1 MFDARAHRDDAADAF
16 RAHDGRQ
23 RRPIAI
29 AAGDHQQIVL
39 IDRRGLEGD
48 HHFASGRR
56 PDVSGRS
63 TALTTST
70 GLPNVSIWIAF
81 MAYLT
86 NTTRPKGRSSIRC
99 RRASAASSSLYARS
113 RIGFTLPELS
123 SGKMVAH
130 AAALTICDCAN
141 REKPLMLARFQIK
154 SVTSIVVLRPAE
166 YPSEVRTPWSA
177 SVASA

>member
-86 NTTRPKGRSSIRC
+86 NTTRPKGRSSI
-99 RRASAASSSLYARS
+99 ALVLEDHLEITALAA
-113 RIGFTLPELS
+113 
-123 SGKMVAH
+123 
-130 AAALTICDCAN
+130 
-141 REKPLMLARFQIK
+141 
-154 SVTSIVVLRPAE
+154 
-166 YPSEVRTPWSA
+166 
-177 SVASA
+177 